1 MKAIVYERYG
11 PPEVLQ
17 LKEVEKP
24 APGDNEILVK
34 IHAASINPADWHLM
48 RAEPFIARLSTGLF
62 KPRNPIP
69 GIDIAGQ
76 VEAVG
81 KNVTEF
87 HPGDEV
93 FGDCGLGG
101 ALAEYVCVKEKNLAL
116 KPANISFAQAATIS
130 VAATSALQSLR
141 DKGRVQP
148 GQTVLINGASGGV
161 GTFTVQIAR
170 SFGAVVTGV
179 CSARNMDMVRSLGAD
194 QVIDYTKEDFT
205 RTGRGYDLIID
216 NVGNRT
222 VSDLKRTLNPNGN
235 CVIVGFT
242 SLSLLFQHLF
252 LGPVTSMMG
261 SRKIGILGTAYGN
274 KKDLLFLK
282 ELLETDKIVPVI
294 DRRYPLSEV
303 PDAIRY
309 LEEGHARGKVVITL
323 GN

>member
-34 IHAASINPADWHLM
+34 IHAASINPADWHLL

-141 DKGRVQP
+141 DKGQVQP

>member
-34 IHAASINPADWHLM
+34 IHAASINPADWHLL